1 MASRSTVITALL
13 VAAGAAGAIL
23 VLAGRGLAGGDPGAQ
38 GLTPTRRPADI
49 AAEAQDKLRQRGAYL
64 MASMGCNDCHSAHD
78 KTGNLVPGLELAG
91 HPDGAPSP
99 TWDWSMLEKGNMAT
113 ISPTFTAFAGPFGT
127 SYAVNLTPDK
137 ETGIGNMTQEQLID
151 SWRSGRHWKE
161 NRPVMPPMPI
171 QAYASLTDDDIRAL
185 YAYLM
190 SRPPVKNRVPASIP
204 APPPPGAGGPAN
216 RG

>member
-1 MASRSTVITALL
+1 MASRSTVITTILI
-13 VAAGAAGAIL
+13 AAGATGGLL
-23 VLAGRGLAGGDPGAQ
+23 VLAARGLMGGDASAQ
-38 GLTPTRRPADI
+38 SSFAPVRRADV
-49 AAEAQDKLRQRGAYL
+49 EGQTQEKLKQRGAYL

-91 HPDGAPSP
+91 HPEGAPSP
-99 TWDWSMLEKGNMAT
+99 TWDPSMLEKGNMAT

-137 ETGIGNMTQEQLID
+137 ETGIGTMTLEQLIE

-161 NRPVMPPMPI
+161 SRPVMPPMPI
-171 QAYASLTDDDIRAL
+171 QAYASLTDDDIKAL
-185 YAYLM
+185 YTYLM

-204 APPPPGAGGPAN
+204 APPPPGAGAPGAH
-216 RG
+216 G